1 MNKIQRNGKLPEIRV
16 WKLIDKND
24 FRTINNVDLPFHTT
38 T

>member
-16 WKLIDKND
+16 WNLIDKND
-24 FRTINNVDLPFHTT
+24 FRTINYDLPFLTT